1 MLPTD
6 INNLLLVM
14 TMSSSNSMSV
24 AKTRV
29 IEGLELTVIE
39 GLELTLNK
47 LRTNGTFEKYKGKL
61 VAKNYT

>member
-1 MLPTD
+1 
-6 INNLLLVM
+6 
-14 TMSSSNSMSV
+14 MSSSNSMSV